1 MWGEPIKSQILLNQN
16 NSVNLDGHVIVRGL
30 LTRRETIRRLEDKV
44 GGKLIPD
51 WKVDLL
57 NVLDE
62 LAEYIRI
69 NNQGRHTPERTI
81 EFQNERYVHRDMIAS
96 EEVIS
101 FQWGIDFKL
110 GDINVGGTKKMWF
123 QLPMS
128 FQINRS
134 KGGILSA

>member
-1 MWGEPIKSQILLNQN
+1 MWGEKIKPQIYLNQN
-16 NSVNLDGHVIVRGL
+16 EGVNLDGHFIVRGL
-30 LTRRETIRRLEDKV
+30 LTKRSTIERLEDEV

-51 WKVDLL
+51 HKSDLL

-62 LAEYIRI
+62 LAELVRT

-81 EFQNERYVHRDMIAS
+81 EFMNERYVHRDLIVS
-96 EEVIS
+96 EDVFK
-101 FQWGIDFKL
+101 FQWNIDFKL
-110 GDINVGGTKKMWF
+110 GDVNVGGTKKIWF

-134 KGGILSA
+134 KRGVVI